1 MNFIEYDLLFESRNQ
16 LIGEITELE
25 DKALNHKPVPDIWSI
40 AQICHHL
47 YLSEQ
52 AITEAIARGIR
63 DRDYKN
69 IIQKN
74 IYLIS
79 DMKKKFKS
87 PDIVLPSQKPFEIS
101 KIIDLLAE
109 SRDQLLQVLYEMD
122 KDIVLNKK
130 KAKHPMFGDLSLDQ
144 WIELLSIHEQRHTK
158 QIQDIKFNIM

>member
-16 LIGEITELE
+16 LIEEITELE
-25 DKALNHKPVPDIWSI
+25 DKTLNQKPVPEIWSI

-47 YLSEQ
+47 HLSEQ
-52 AITEAIARGIR
+52 VITEAITSGIR

-74 IYLIS
+74 IYLVA

-87 PDIVLPSQKPFEIS
+87 PDIVLPSLKPFLLS

-122 KDIVLNKK
+122 EDIVLNRK

-144 WIELLSIHEQRHTK
+144 WIELLSLHEQRHTK